1 MSETSGCE
9 HYTRNCSLVAPC
21 CQNIYPCRVCHDE
34 KESHT
39 LDRTLVEEIVCNKC
53 DKRSGI
59 SNECYDCKTI
69 FGEKYFCKICRLF
82 DHKDKGQFHCEGC
95 GICRIGHRENFK
107 HCFTCEMC
115 MPIGTEH
122 KCIAQ
127 SSRNN
132 CPVCFES
139 IHSSRTSTFIP
150 PCGHLIHT
158 PCYSDMLK
166 TGLYSCPSC
175 GRAMQDMKSTW
186 EHVDREITETPM
198 PVEYTNLFREIL
210 CKDCGKTSK
219 SVFHVVGM
227 KCGTV
232 DCGSYNTS
240 IEGPFLRREG
250 EEFTPLSESDLQRL
264 YTVPLPGTPFWGRVL
279 LFTLQMLRTLEFG
292 FGQVQN
298 IFVYLLHGLGWF
310 NPLQYL
316 PQPNRGQNTGPEE
329 EDGNEGADEEE
340 NSEGY
345 EDIDEETDND
355 ENEPPDHDKENAA
368 NSGNP
373 QNDLLLD

>member
-264 YTVPLPGTPFWGRVL
+264 YTVPLPG
-279 LFTLQMLRTLEFG
+279 
-292 FGQVQN
+292 
-298 IFVYLLHGLGWF
+298 
-310 NPLQYL
+310 
-316 PQPNRGQNTGPEE
+316 PEE